1 MTLEQLRQNRKDL
14 AAKMASVDEAMK
26 AGTLTD
32 EQAKAF
38 DEASAEFDKTD
49 DAIKRMETF
58 EKVSAIMASPRPTV
72 AERQI
77 SDRIA
82 RGPEA
87 KTEFESIG
95 QFMCAVRFNPNDQ
108 RLDWHEPDIRGEQSM
123 GTGSEGGFAVPR
135 QFRPGLLE
143 VAQAPSAVRPRAMVI
158 PAGDPPDSEISMA
171 ALDQGS
177 SKNMYGGV
185 EVSWIA
191 EGASKPET
199 SASLREVRLTP
210 QEVAGF
216 ITVTDK
222 LLRNWQASSAIL
234 NRLLGGAIVASE
246 EDAFINGS
254 GVGKPLGILQS
265 PALLSYNR
273 AGAGTVALADILGM
287 EAKMLGMA
295 NPVWLMTPKVRAKIR
310 ALNSSSTGGSLIWG
324 DGSVVSG
331 VPQTL
336 LGKPALMVQRLPQL
350 GAKGDLCLA
359 DFGYY
364 TIKDGSG
371 PFISASE
378 HVEFKKNKTL
388 IKAFWNVM
396 GAPWLNGPITQ
407 ENGDIESPF
416 VALDLVSA

>member
-1 MTLEQLRQNRKDL
+1 MDL
-14 AAKMASVDEAMK
+14 AALRQKRNDLLAKMDTIAKMEGS
-26 AGTLTD
+26 LTD
-32 EQAKAF
+32 EQAK
-38 DEASAEFDKTD
+38 EFDAAEKEFATV
-49 DAIKRMETF
+49 DASIKRAD
-58 EKVSAIMASPRPTV
+58 KVAAHTTALAVPRPAV

-77 SDRIA
+77 AERIS

-87 KTEFESIG
+87 STEFETIG
-95 QFMCAVRFNPNDQ
+95 QFMHAVRFNPNDQ
-108 RLDWHEPDIRGEQSM
+108 RLDWHEKELRGEQSM
-123 GTGSEGGFAVPR
+123 GTGSEGGFAVPK

-143 VAQAPSAVRPRAMVI
+143 VGQAPAVVRPRAMVL
-158 PAGDPPDSEISMA
+158 PAGDPPDAEVSMA
-171 ALDQGS
+171 ALDQGAS
-177 SKNMYGGV
+177 QNMYGGV
-185 EVSWIA
+185 EVTWIA
-191 EGASKPET
+191 EGASKAET
-199 SASLREVRLTP
+199 SAAIREVRLTP

-234 NRLLGGAIVASE
+234 NRLLGGAIVAAE

-254 GVGKPLGILQS
+254 GVGKPLGILS
-265 PALLSYNR
+265 SAALLTYNR

-310 ALNSSSTGGSLIWG
+310 ALNSSTTGGSLIWG

-331 VPQTL
+331 TPQTL
-336 LGKPALMVQRLPQL
+336 LGRPALMASRLPQL
-350 GAKGDLCLA
+350 GAKGDLCLF
-359 DFGYY
+359 DLSYY
-364 TIKDGSG
+364 VIKDGSG

-396 GAPWLNGPITQ
+396 GAPWLNGPVTQ